1 MSQMA
6 TAHRNFVGLGPA
18 VVGGATLHCLSDE
31 NIAPAA
37 HADGIEHLLEKLSR
51 DAAARLAR
59 GIIGRVRL
67 IGDHHPD
74 RFLLTAA
81 EHWRRSGQ
89 RTRAAGAL
97 GDHLTQA
104 WPGL

>member
-1 MSQMA
+1 MA
-6 TAHRNFVGLGPA
+6 TAHGDFVVLGPT
-18 VVGGATLHCLSDE
+18 VVSGATLHCLSDE
-31 NIAPAA
+31 NIAPTA
-37 HADGIEHLLEKLSR
+37 HADGIEHLHEKLAH
-51 DAAARLAR
+51 DAAAWLAR
-59 GIIGRVRL
+59 GIIGLVRL

-97 GDHLTQA
+97 CDRLPQA
-104 WPGL
+104 WPGR